1 MDTVQRRTFQYFWEG
16 GEPYSGMARERYHID
31 NVYPAGGPE
40 VVTSGGSGF
49 GIMAIL
55 SGIDRGYVSR
65 QEGLERMDKIVTFLE
80 KADPFSWGLSSLGG
94 MGETGKVIAF
104 RFQR

>member
-1 MDTVQRRTFQYFWEG
+1 
-16 GEPYSGMARERYHID
+16 MARERYHID

-40 VVTSGGSGF
+40 VVTSGGGGF

-65 QEGLERMDKIVTFLE
+65 QEGLEEWTRL
-80 KADPFSWGLSSLGG
+80 
-94 MGETGKVIAF
+94 
-104 RFQR
+104 

>member
-55 SGIDRGYVSR
+55 SGIDRGYVEPAGR
-65 QEGLERMDKIVTFLE
+65 ARKNGQDCDF
-80 KADPFSWGLSSLGG
+80 P
-94 MGETGKVIAF
+94 
-104 RFQR
+104 